1 MSVHRCS
8 HAISDGPTEQS
19 DIAPQIPTET
29 LKLRA
34 TPLRSLLIKVSNRIA
49 LIVQH
54 TQRPD
59 LTHNRRIAVIGA
71 GIAGLSAAWLL
82 SRQHEVT
89 LYEKENRLGGH
100 ANTVDVE
107 TPAGRLAVDTGFIV
121 YNEANYPN
129 FVALL
134 DHLAVPSVSTHMSF
148 AASVG
153 EGQFEYSSDLRG
165 LVGQKRNLARPGYW
179 QMLGDIMRF
188 YGHAESLLD
197 SPEIEGLT
205 LGDFLSLH
213 GYSSDLVDLHVLPM
227 CAAIWSS
234 SAEAIR
240 GFPMQAFVRFFASHE
255 LFKVGRRRL
264 WRTVKGG
271 SRSYVAALMRDCAD
285 RVTIAPEAR
294 GVHRQGGLVTIEDVN
309 GKRDVFTDVVIA
321 THADQALRLLDNPD
335 AEERQVLGAFSYTS
349 NRAILHDDV
358 TLMPKRR
365 HVWASWNYIGSAREA
380 ADPALCVT
388 YWMNR
393 LQNLDRRH
401 PVFVTLNPHREPRPQ
416 SVMRTF
422 DYEHPLFDQAALSA
436 QNDLWKLQ
444 GRHGTWF
451 CGSYFGYG
459 FHEDALQSGLA
470 VAERFGVTR
479 PWETPVGRI
488 AAAPQLMA
496 AE

>member
-1 MSVHRCS
+1 M
-8 HAISDGPTEQS
+8 
-19 DIAPQIPTET
+19 
-29 LKLRA
+29 
-34 TPLRSLLIKVSNRIA
+34 
-49 LIVQH
+49 QH

-89 LYEKENRLGGH
+89 LYEREARLGGH

-129 FVALL
+129 FVAML
-134 DHLAVPSVSTHMSF
+134 DHLNVPSVSTHMSF

-179 QMLGDIMRF
+179 QMLTDIMRF

-197 SPEIEGLT
+197 SPEIEGMT
-205 LGDFLSLH
+205 LGEFLSLH
-213 GYSSDLVDLHVLPM
+213 GYSEDLVDLHVLPM

-240 GFPMQAFVRFFASHE
+240 GFPMQAFVRFFSSHE

-271 SRSYVAALMRDCAD
+271 SRSYVAALMHDFAD
-285 RVTIAPEAR
+285 RVTVAQEAR
-294 GVHRQGGLVTIEDVN
+294 SVHRQGGLVTIEDVN
-309 GKRDVFTDVVIA
+309 GNRDVFTDVVIA

-335 AEERQVLGAFSYTS
+335 AEERQVLGAFSYTA
-349 NRAILHDDV
+349 NRAVLHDDV

-365 HVWASWNYIGSAREA
+365 HVWASWNYIGAARG
-380 ADPALCVT
+380 ADDHALCVT

-401 PVFVTLNPHREPRPQ
+401 PVFVTLNPHRDPRPQ

-422 DYEHPLFDQAALSA
+422 DYEHPLFNQEALSA

-479 PWETPVGRI
+479 PWQAPAGRI
-488 AAAPQLMA
+488 AAPPMLLA